1 MAKKI
6 TRELFLSF
14 PYIVLVQDKVLFTQ
28 IPASSSSLLLS
39 WWRGVC
45 PVGEVV
51 QVIPATFVET
61 NPVTRVS
68 DMVWRRLNLILT
80 TKHALRLS
88 CALVHIYSCGNRNA
102 LKGSCLKY
110 PPRMPKCPFL
120 SPWMYFLLQHCV
132 ASKTPPEYLLLR
144 GECFLTS
151 RRREIAP
158 QTMVNYI
165 TMSPMRRRR
174 I

>member
-1 MAKKI
+1 MMAKKI

-61 NPVTRVS
+61 TYHGIATNQ
-68 DMVWRRLNLILT
+68 
-80 TKHALRLS
+80 
-88 CALVHIYSCGNRNA
+88 NRNDIM
-102 LKGSCLKY
+102 LK
-110 PPRMPKCPFL
+110 
-120 SPWMYFLLQHCV
+120 
-132 ASKTPPEYLLLR
+132 LR
-144 GECFLTS
+144 K
-151 RRREIAP
+151 
-158 QTMVNYI
+158 MVGWG
-165 TMSPMRRRR
+165 TV
-174 I
+174 

>member
-1 MAKKI
+1 MCGASHI
-6 TRELFLSF
+6 CG
-14 PYIVLVQDKVLFTQ
+14 VWGAQDLAQALRHPHTTEVWNTTHVWCLH
-28 IPASSSSLLLS
+28 L
-39 WWRGVC
+39 RGVQS
-45 PVGEVV
+45 PISP
-51 QVIPATFVET
+51 Q
-61 NPVTRVS
+61 
-68 DMVWRRLNLILT
+68 LLT

-165 TMSPMRRRR
+165 TMSPMRRSR
-174 I
+174 ISSCIQIGELIPK